1 MNHSANIERAR
12 QHGRSAPSL
21 DADLDVPGLDPSDFD
36 LSEGQ
41 RPEMGLADVTLSD
54 LDLPKADRARHDPLL
69 GLEDEVEDIDF
80 GDLSGRGAARADS
93 AGGLGT
99 ESDEVVD
106 DVAITRAEPNSPPG
120 APAVDD
126 ARSLRTTSAAGAT
139 SAADAGGSVSD
150 LAPDAAPDMASD
162 APLDATDD
170 GVAAAVME
178 PVPPSAGPLPRQA
191 TLQFEPRAVTT
202 LEAPPQPPEEPG
214 AMPSAMHADPAQS
227 RLDDLPMS
235 PEARVIAYLQ
245 ELGKLT
251 AGDLARARKL
261 SEDSGDPLRLMLV
274 RLGLVS
280 DRDMAVAMAKVLGLD
295 LISADD
301 YPDEPVAADH
311 LSLRF
316 LKDAH
321 IVPLREDDDGLE
333 IAVADPVDSYAM
345 QAVAMAAGQPVRLRV
360 GLSAEIDAALERLYE
375 QPKESDAETDLEADL
390 GNFSEEDI
398 EHLRDLA
405 SEAPV
410 IRLVNQIMQRAV
422 ELRASD
428 IHIEPF
434 ADELKVRYRVDGI
447 LKESE
452 SPPVRSTAAV
462 ISRVK
467 IMSKLNIAERRLPQD
482 GRIPIRIQGK
492 ELDLRVSTVPT
503 MFGESV
509 VMRLLDK
516 ESVSFDFDAL
526 GFDGPPRE
534 RVIQVLNR
542 PFGIFLVTGPTG
554 SGKSTTLY
562 TALSR
567 LNTEDRKIITVEDP
581 VEYQVAGINQ
591 IPVKA
596 AIGMTFANAL
606 RAIVRQDPDIIMV
619 GEMRDLETARIA
631 VQSALTGHVVLSTL
645 HTNDAASGVTRLLD
659 MGVEDYLLTSTIN
672 GILAQRLVRRLCPHC
687 REPYEPL
694 PEMAAK
700 FLRLPMAAD
709 GPLTLYRPSGCKECF
724 GTGYRGRL
732 VIAEVLLM
740 SDQIRHAVLSH
751 ATSTEIQRIAV
762 DEDMMTMYQDGLRK
776 AAAGHTTIEEVL
788 RVASAE

>member
-1 MNHSANIERAR
+1 MNHSANIERAP

-178 PVPPSAGPLPRQA
+178 PVPPSAGPLARQA

-202 LEAPPQPPEEPG
+202 LEAPSQPPEEPG

-321 IVPLREDDDGLE
+321 IVPLREDDDSLE

-482 GRIPIRIQGK
+482 GRIPVRIQGR